1 MIRSNPL
8 GRVLAV
14 GEEHMNKDIETLEL
28 RLAEAIMAERP
39 AIERG
44 IPVVKIISVVAPSGR
59 FIGNGYR
66 YDRYLPANYTIWYW

>member
-1 MIRSNPL
+1 MIKLIHL

-44 IPVVKIISVVAPSGR
+44 IPVVKIISVVAPWQV
-59 FIGNGYR
+59 Y
-66 YDRYLPANYTIWYW
+66 